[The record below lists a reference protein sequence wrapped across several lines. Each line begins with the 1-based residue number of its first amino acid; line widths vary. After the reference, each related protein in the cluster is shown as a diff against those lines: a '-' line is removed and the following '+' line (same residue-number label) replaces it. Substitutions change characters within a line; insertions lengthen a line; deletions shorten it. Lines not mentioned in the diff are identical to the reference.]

1 MYTIKQAASRA
12 GVSVPVLRQW
22 ERRYGVVRPAR
33 TASGYRSY
41 DEPAI
46 ARIRAMRQLVDE
58 GWAPN
63 AAAASV
69 IEMDDPEVA
78 SLVARRSPGVP
89 ESDRAALVAGD
100 LVDAFERAAASLD
113 PAALESVLDEMFS
126 RGAFEQVAERYLG
139 PALRRVGDAW
149 QSGTL
154 DVAAEHAASHA
165 VLRRL
170 AVAFQASG
178 RPSHERGMVLV
189 GLPPGARH
197 ELGALIFSIAARR
210 AGLPVMHLGADLP
223 VADWLDAA
231 IQTDASAV
239 VVGVVSGPDVA
250 SAVAVVQALQAAR
263 PLMPV
268 AVGGHAARD
277 VMAPGV
283 LVLPE
288 AVTAAVEAIRE
299 AIGPRRS
306 GAETADRP

>member
-22 ERRYGVVRPAR
+22 ERRYGIVRPAR

-41 DEPAI
+41 GEADI
-46 ARIRAMRQLVDE
+46 ARVRAMRGLIDE
-58 GWAPN
+58 GWAPS

-69 IEMDDPEVA
+69 RELDDAAVA
-78 SLVARRSPGVP
+78 SLGARRSPEP
-89 ESDRAALVAGD
+89 AEPDRTTLAAGD
-100 LVDAFERAAASLD
+100 LVDAFQQAAASLD
-113 PAALESVLDEMFS
+113 PAALEVILDEMFS
-126 RGAFEQVAERYLG
+126 RGAFEQVAERYLV
-139 PALRRVGDAW
+139 PALRRLGDAW

-165 VLRRL
+165 VSRRL
-170 AVAFQASG
+170 AVAFQAAG
-178 RPSHERGMVLV
+178 RPPHERGMVLV

-223 VADWLDAA
+223 VADWLEAA

-250 SAVAVVQALQAAR
+250 SAWAVVEALQAAR
-263 PLMPV
+263 PQMPV

-277 VMAPGV
+277 VTAPGV
-283 LVLPE
+283 LVLPDG
-288 AVTAAVEAIRE
+288 VTAAVDAVRDAI
-299 AIGPRRS
+299 AP
-306 GAETADRP
+306 